1 LAARDFS
8 SSFWLLLLCIGF
20 CCRCVSQYNTKQHTN
35 TFQPSLN
42 IISANQIIMIEYYVD
57 ISMCYCEIIMA
68 MIVTVVATID
78 VSHGATE
85 VAGLVGE

>member
-1 LAARDFS
+1 
-8 SSFWLLLLCIGF
+8 
-20 CCRCVSQYNTKQHTN
+20 
-35 TFQPSLN
+35 
-42 IISANQIIMIEYYVD
+42 MIEYYVD